1 MNDDQLVF
9 PYPVVDKVGI
19 AGGRKDAN
27 AGNIGLPPEA
37 GVFGK

>member
-9 PYPVVDKVGI
+9 PYPWLDKIGI